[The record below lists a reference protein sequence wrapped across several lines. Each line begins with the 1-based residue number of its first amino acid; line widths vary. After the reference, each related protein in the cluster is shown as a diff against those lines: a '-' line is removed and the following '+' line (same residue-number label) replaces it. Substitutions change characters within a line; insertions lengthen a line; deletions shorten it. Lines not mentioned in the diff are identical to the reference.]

1 VTPTPQQTPHR
12 QSDFAREIVGLIE
25 PAPQKA
31 HGMQRDGHYGIGALQ
46 HVQSAP
52 AHQTGQRLCKLA
64 APFELEGVNQ
74 FAQRAFV
81 RPGASCHRKRG
92 RPARATL
99 AQACCVLNRS
109 QLIAASLAHRGGQ
122 QDHAVPAAVT
132 DRPVERPD
140 EWPPASRAQRIQEQS
155 NQAV

>member
-1 VTPTPQQTPHR
+1 
-12 QSDFAREIVGLIE
+12 
-25 PAPQKA
+25 
-31 HGMQRDGHYGIGALQ
+31 MQRDGHYGIGALQ

-64 APFELEGVNQ
+64 TPFELEGVDQ

-81 RPGASCHRKRG
+81 RSGTSCHRKRG
-92 RPARATL
+92 RAACATL
-99 AQACCVLNRS
+99 AQACCVLHRC

-122 QDHAVPAAVT
+122 QDHAVPATVT
-132 DRPVERPD
+132 DRGVERPY